1 MNDKN
6 FGIYLNKDNRGA
18 YCNPDAP
25 EKLIRYV
32 TRASGERK
40 QELVSWGGAGV
51 LEYSVESVIDQFYFS
66 QKAHTRRGNFGR
78 YINHALF
85 CFSPKGEYAIAKN
98 NMDVDQIARQMARD
112 IFEQDHCQVVYGI
125 HNPDKTEPHLH
136 IHFAINAVNYCTGNK
151 RRENMTQTY
160 NRNIRFN
167 KIISDI
173 ISEKIIEN
181 ECF

>member
-51 LEYSVESVIDQFYFS
+51 LEYSVESVIDQFYFA

-98 NMDVDQIARQMARD
+98 DMDVDQIARQMARD